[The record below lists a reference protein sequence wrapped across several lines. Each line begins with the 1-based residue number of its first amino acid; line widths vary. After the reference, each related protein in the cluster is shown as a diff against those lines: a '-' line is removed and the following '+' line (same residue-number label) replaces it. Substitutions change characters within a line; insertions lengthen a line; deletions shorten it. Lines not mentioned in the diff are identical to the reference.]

1 MIWGALSMST
11 DDPILSKE
19 ILLRA
24 FARLD
29 ELLKKRNLTADVFVF
44 GGAAIVLG
52 FDARPLTRDVDAVW
66 KPHTEV
72 LSAARE
78 VADEFGLPRWWL
90 NEQASFYL
98 PAGAESDGVS
108 AFTGGALRV
117 TTAKPE
123 LLLAMK
129 VRAARTGDREDI
141 RLLANHLG
149 LRSAVAVLALAEA
162 AFGASV
168 PDRQRLVV
176 EDLFPDS

>member
-1 MIWGALSMST
+1 MST
-11 DDPILSKE
+11 DDPMLSRD
-19 ILLRA
+19 LLLAA
-24 FARLD
+24 FQRLD
-29 ELLKKRNLTADVFVF
+29 EILKIRNLTADVFVF

-66 KPHTEV
+66 KPHTAV
-72 LSAARE
+72 LNASRQ
-78 VADEFGLPRWWL
+78 VADEFGLPHWWL

-98 PAGAESDGVS
+98 PAGAESDGVA
-108 AFTGGALRV
+108 AFAGPALRV

-141 RLLANHLG
+141 RLLAGHLG
-149 LRSAVAVLALAEA
+149 LTTALEVLTLAES
-162 AFGASV
+162 AFGAAV

-176 EDLFPDS
+176 EDLFAE

>member
-1 MIWGALSMST
+1 MPTDEPVLSRE
-11 DDPILSKE
+11 L
-19 ILLRA
+19 LLRA

-29 ELLKKRNLTADVFVF
+29 ELLKTQSLTADVFVF

-66 KPHTEV
+66 KPHTAV
-72 LSAARE
+72 LNAARD
-78 VADEFGLPRWWL
+78 VADEFGMPRWWL
-90 NEQASFYL
+90 NEQASVYL
-98 PAGAESDGVS
+98 PAGAQSDGVP
-108 AFTGGALRV
+108 AFAGSALRV

-141 RLLANHLG
+141 RLLASHLG
-149 LRSAVAVLALAEA
+149 LQSAVEILALAES
-162 AFGASV
+162 AFGAAV

-176 EDLFPDS
+176 EDLFAGF